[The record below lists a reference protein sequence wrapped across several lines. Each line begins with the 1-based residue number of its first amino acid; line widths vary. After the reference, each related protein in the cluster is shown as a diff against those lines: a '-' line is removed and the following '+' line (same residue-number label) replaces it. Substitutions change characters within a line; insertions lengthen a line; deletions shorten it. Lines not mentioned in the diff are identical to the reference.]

1 VAGYRLKL
9 IAEGAATEAELAEV
23 DQEIAKEVAAG
34 VAFAEA
40 SPDPKASESNLYVYT
55 EE

>member
-1 VAGYRLKL
+1 MKL
-9 IAEGAATEAELAEV
+9 ISEGVASEAELAEV
-23 DQEIAKEVAAG
+23 DQEIEKEVAAG

-40 SPDPKASESNLYVYT
+40 SPDPKAAESNLYVYT